1 MKDFKELQKELKESK
16 SKIKNIE
23 FTSVELLKSIFDIT
37 NRQRNLINEILK
49 PNKNVLIVKKMILI
63 VLTRI
68 YYVQI
73 VVRLLD
79 IVFLMN
85 YRNGDVVC

>member
-1 MKDFKELQKELKESK
+1 MKDFKELQKELKESE

-49 PNKNVLIVKKMILI
+49 PNKSPYCKENDTDSIDPNILCPDCHETFGHSFFNE
-63 VLTRI
+63 L
-68 YYVQI
+68 
-73 VVRLLD
+73 
-79 IVFLMN
+79 
-85 YRNGDVVC
+85 

>member
-1 MKDFKELQKELKESK
+1 MKDFKELQKELKESE

-49 PNKNVLIVKKMILI
+49 PNKCPYCKENDTDSIHPNILCPDCRETFGHSFFNE
-63 VLTRI
+63 L
-68 YYVQI
+68 
-73 VVRLLD
+73 
-79 IVFLMN
+79 
-85 YRNGDVVC
+85 

>member
-1 MKDFKELQKELKESK
+1 MKDFKELQKELKESE

-49 PNKNVLIVKKMILI
+49 PNKCPYCKENDTDSIGPNILCPDCRETFGHSFFNE
-63 VLTRI
+63 L
-68 YYVQI
+68 
-73 VVRLLD
+73 
-79 IVFLMN
+79 
-85 YRNGDVVC
+85 

>member
-1 MKDFKELQKELKESK
+1 MKDFKELQKELKESE

-49 PNKNVLIVKKMILI
+49 PNKCPYCKENYTDSIDPNILCPDCRETFGHSFFNE
-63 VLTRI
+63 L
-68 YYVQI
+68 
-73 VVRLLD
+73 
-79 IVFLMN
+79 
-85 YRNGDVVC
+85 

>member
-1 MKDFKELQKELKESK
+1 MKDFKELQKELKESE

-49 PNKNVLIVKKMILI
+49 PNKCPYCKENDTDSIDPNIQCPDCRETFGHSFFNEL
-63 VLTRI
+63 
-68 YYVQI
+68 
-73 VVRLLD
+73 
-79 IVFLMN
+79 
-85 YRNGDVVC
+85 

>member
-1 MKDFKELQKELKESK
+1 MKGFKELQKELKESE

-49 PNKNVLIVKKMILI
+49 QNKCPYCKENDTDNIDPNIVCPDCRE
-63 VLTRI
+63 T
-68 YYVQI
+68 
-73 VVRLLD
+73 
-79 IVFLMN
+79 F
-85 YRNGDVVC
+85 GHSFF

>member
-1 MKDFKELQKELKESK
+1 MKDFKELQKELKESE
-16 SKIKNIE
+16 SKIKEIE

-49 PNKNVLIVKKMILI
+49 PNKSPYCKENDTDSIDPNILCPDCHE
-63 VLTRI
+63 TFGHS
-68 YYVQI
+68 
-73 VVRLLD
+73 
-79 IVFLMN
+79 FLMN

>member
-1 MKDFKELQKELKESK
+1 MKDFKELQKELKESE

-49 PNKNVLIVKKMILI
+49 PHKCPYCKENDTDSIDPNILCPDCRETFGHSFFNE
-63 VLTRI
+63 L
-68 YYVQI
+68 
-73 VVRLLD
+73 
-79 IVFLMN
+79 
-85 YRNGDVVC
+85 

>member
-1 MKDFKELQKELKESK
+1 MKDFKELQKELKESE

-49 PNKNVLIVKKMILI
+49 PNKCLYCKENDTDSIDPNILC
-63 VLTRI
+63 
-68 YYVQI
+68 
-73 VVRLLD
+73 LD
-79 IVFLMN
+79 CRETFGHSFFNEL
-85 YRNGDVVC
+85 

>member
-1 MKDFKELQKELKESK
+1 MKDFKELQKELKESE

-49 PNKNVLIVKKMILI
+49 PNKSPYCKENDTDSIDPNILCPDCHE
-63 VLTRI
+63 TFGHS
-68 YYVQI
+68 
-73 VVRLLD
+73 
-79 IVFLMN
+79 FLMN

>member
-1 MKDFKELQKELKESK
+1 MKDFKELQKELKESE

-49 PNKNVLIVKKMILI
+49 PNKCTYCKENDTDSIDPNILCPDCRETFGHSFFNE
-63 VLTRI
+63 L
-68 YYVQI
+68 
-73 VVRLLD
+73 
-79 IVFLMN
+79 
-85 YRNGDVVC
+85 

>member
-1 MKDFKELQKELKESK
+1 MKDFKELQKELKESE

-49 PNKNVLIVKKMILI
+49 PNKSPYCKENDTDSIDQNILCPDCRETFGHSFFNE
-63 VLTRI
+63 L
-68 YYVQI
+68 
-73 VVRLLD
+73 
-79 IVFLMN
+79 
-85 YRNGDVVC
+85 